1 MMMERIM
8 SLSLPILLSCA
19 ALAVLEGR
27 VICVPKDH
35 ATIQAAID
43 AAEDG
48 DEIIVARGTYKEKIH
63 LKANIVVRS
72 AGGDEKGELGFVR
85 AEKTVILGTGDG
97 VKGEGPVAGVT
108 MAEGSTF
115 DGFTVTGFG
124 KYDDEKWQEHWET
137 RGDKQA
143 HEHIGRFGAP
153 GIGAD
158 GVKCSILNNIVHHI
172 GHTGIA
178 VGGVEG
184 SEVASIVKG
193 NFCYRNMGGGIGV
206 MRKSKAVITGNTC
219 FENFYAGVGH
229 NDSSPLVEKNRC
241 YGNIRAGIGISE
253 GACPTVRENICYGN
267 RRAGIGTRTGK
278 ETAPIIEEN
287 HCYENGM
294 AGIGVDEGAAPI
306 IRKNICERNTLA
318 GIGARGNAIPKIV
331 ENICRDNKASGIGF
345 EECDKGSATVTGNQL
360 INNALVAIG
369 VQRGWAV
376 EISDNT
382 LSREGGLPPMIM
394 VFEGADCTIKNNTF
408 QVSGVAGVRVAGT
421 ARVIGNQFDGGAVRK
436 GGPPHFGVWALA
448 GSTVTVRGNHF
459 KSLRHGLH
467 ASEAVV
473 SAVGNVTEDFSR
485 VAIVIQ
491 KPSKSPGL
499 RDNIAITS
507 ESGAV
512 AVQVDG
518 KNFEENGN
526 LVKPAK

>member
-1 MMMERIM
+1 MKRML
-8 SLSLPILLSCA
+8 SLSFLILLGCA
-19 ALAVLEGR
+19 MLAVLEGR
-27 VICVPKDH
+27 VIDVPKDH
-35 ATIQAAID
+35 TTIQAAID
-43 AAEDG
+43 VAEGG
-48 DEIIVARGTYKEKIH
+48 DEIIVAPGTYKEEIH
-63 LKANIVVRS
+63 LRANIVVRS

-85 AEKTVILGTGDG
+85 AERTLIVGTGDG

-115 DGFTVTGFG
+115 DGFTVTGVG
-124 KYDDEKWQEHWET
+124 TYDEKKWEEHWET
-137 RGDKQA
+137 RGNKQA
-143 HEHIGRFGAP
+143 HEDIGHFGAP

-158 GVKCSILNNIVHHI
+158 GVKCTILNNIVHHI

-184 SEVASIVKG
+184 GEVASIVTG

-206 MRKSKAVITGNTC
+206 MRKSKALITGNTC
-219 FENFYAGVGH
+219 FENFYAGIGH
-229 NDSSPLVEKNRC
+229 HDSSPRVEKNRC

-253 GACPTVRENICYGN
+253 GAYPTVRGNLCYHN

-278 ETAPIIEEN
+278 KTTPIIEEN

-294 AGIGVDEGAAPI
+294 AGIGADEGSAPI
-306 IRKNICERNTLA
+306 IRKNICERNALA
-318 GIGARGNAIPKIV
+318 GIGARGNAMPKIIGNV
-331 ENICRDNKASGIGF
+331 CRDNKASGIGF

-360 INNALVAIG
+360 INNAMVAIG

-376 EISDNT
+376 EISGNT

-467 ASEAVV
+467 ASDAAV

-485 VAIVIQ
+485 VAFVIQ
-491 KPSKSPGL
+491 KPSKPPGL
-499 RDNIAITS
+499 QNNIAITS
-507 ESGAV
+507 EPGAL

-526 LVKPAK
+526 LVKPVE

>member
-1 MMMERIM
+1 MMERIL

-19 ALAVLEGR
+19 ALAVLEGA
-27 VICVPKDH
+27 VIGVPKDY

-48 DEIIVARGTYKEKIH
+48 DEIIVAPGTYKEEIR
-63 LKANIVVRS
+63 LKANITVRS
-72 AGGDEKGELGFVR
+72 AGSEEKGKLGFLR
-85 AEKTVILGTGDG
+85 AEKTIIMASGDG
-97 VKGEGPVAGVT
+97 VKGQDPMAGVT

-124 KYDDEKWQEHWET
+124 KYDEEKWKEHWET
-137 RGDKQA
+137 RGSEQA

-184 SEVASIVKG
+184 HEVASIVKG

-219 FENFYAGVGH
+219 FENFYAGIGH

-253 GACPTVRENICYGN
+253 GACPMVRGNICYDN

-294 AGIGVDEGAAPI
+294 AGIGIDEGAAPI
-306 IRKNICERNTLA
+306 IRKNICERNALA
-318 GIGARGNAIPKIV
+318 GIGARGNAMPKIV

-345 EECDKGSATVTGNQL
+345 EGCDEGRATVTGNHL
-360 INNALVAIG
+360 MNNAMVAIG
-369 VQRGWAV
+369 VQAGWSV
-376 EISDNT
+376 EITGNT

-394 VFEGADCTIKNNTF
+394 VFEGADSTIKDNTF

-421 ARVIGNQFDGGAVRK
+421 ARVIGNKFDGGTVRK
-436 GGPPHFGVWALA
+436 GGPPHFGVWALV
-448 GSTVTVRGNHF
+448 GSTVTVQENRF

-467 ASEAVV
+467 ASEAAV
-473 SAVGNVTEDFSR
+473 SASGNITEDFSR

-491 KPSKSPGL
+491 KPSKPPVL
-499 RDNIAITS
+499 RNNIAITN
-507 ESGAV
+507 EPGAM

-518 KNFEENGN
+518 KNFEEDGN
-526 LVKPAK
+526 LVKPSK